1 MGRDGL
7 GTLMERWVNDPSFRE
22 EVKKDAVGVA
32 RKNGIELSADEEA
45 ALRSI
50 DWNLS
55 DEELQARVSK
65 L

>member
-7 GTLMERWVNDPSFRE
+7 GALMERWVNDPSFRE

-45 ALRSI
+45 ALRTI
-50 DWNLS
+50 DWSLS
-55 DEELQARVSK
+55 DEELQTRVSK
-65 L
+65 V